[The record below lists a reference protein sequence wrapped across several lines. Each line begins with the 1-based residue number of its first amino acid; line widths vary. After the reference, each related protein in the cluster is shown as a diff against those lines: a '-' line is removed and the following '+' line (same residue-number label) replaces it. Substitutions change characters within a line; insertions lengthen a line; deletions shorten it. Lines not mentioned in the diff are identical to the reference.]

1 MKFTITKQFIFFALS
16 ERHSDYIFTSCLI
29 DQKRIG
35 HNYELF
41 IKIGHGLNLRTKDSK
56 KESVL

>member
-41 IKIGHGLNLRTKDSK
+41 IKIGHEFD
-56 KESVL
+56 